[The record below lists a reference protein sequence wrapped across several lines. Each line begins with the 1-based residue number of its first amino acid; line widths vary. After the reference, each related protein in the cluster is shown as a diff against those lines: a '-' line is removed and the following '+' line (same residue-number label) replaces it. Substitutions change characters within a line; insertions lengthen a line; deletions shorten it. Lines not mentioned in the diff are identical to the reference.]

1 VLAQNL
7 LSKLSVRTSIQ
18 EHTMN
23 SGSPPRNRSRTL
35 LVVDDD
41 PDMRELLQTEL
52 ESQGF
57 AVLTAMNGAEA
68 VATAKTMA
76 PDVILMDILM
86 PVMDGIEAIR
96 KLKANETTRPIP
108 ILILTIVDNRENL
121 IAGLEAGAQDYI
133 TKPFFLPELKAR
145 VTAALRF
152 KLLYDELLSI
162 KEQIIRREHVKIIQE
177 LTSTMQH
184 SNNELA
190 TVILG
195 KIGIIRRNEGMA
207 SPEDLDAIE
216 QAVYQINS
224 TFHHLDIL
232 HMFAPLSCFNNQ
244 EIPSSEQLLNLDG

>member
-1 VLAQNL
+1 
-7 LSKLSVRTSIQ
+7 
-18 EHTMN
+18 
-23 SGSPPRNRSRTL
+23 
-35 LVVDDD
+35 
-41 PDMRELLQTEL
+41 
-52 ESQGF
+52 
-57 AVLTAMNGAEA
+57 
-68 VATAKTMA
+68 MA
-76 PDVILMDILM
+76 RKQMPDVILMDLLM
-86 PVMDGIEAIR
+86 PVMDGIEAIK
-96 KLKANETTRPIP
+96 KLKASETTRPIP

-152 KLLYDELLSI
+152 KLLCDELLSI
-162 KEQIIRREHVKIIQE
+162 KERVIRREHVKIIQE

-195 KIGIIRRNEGMA
+195 KIGIIRRKEGVA

-224 TFHHLDIL
+224 TFHHLDIWR
-232 HMFAPLSCFNNQ
+232 MFAPLSCFNNR
-244 EIPSSEQLLNLDG
+244 EVKNFEQLLNFNG